1 MGWELRG
8 GQRYYYRKK
17 REGGRVISQYWGR
30 NEMAELLA
38 KDAEEDEFI
47 ARTQGEIERADRSAE
62 SDMDRQLTAEAAL
75 LGAIVSALL
84 RASGFHHHRGQ
95 WRRNMKNKKIIVKN
109 TSSPSVEITKLQER
123 MSREKV
129 PDPKDVARFRELA
142 VEHPYLWPYATQVS
156 QGMRDH
162 IVNLITDGGV
172 RAIMLAGLDI
182 LKKELGYESAP
193 ALEKLLIDHILT
205 ARTRLY
211 WVEHRYT
218 QRIYENTISFE
229 GGTWW
234 DNLLSS
240 ANNRFL
246 RAVETLARV
255 RRLAKNSPLFQV
267 NIANEGGR
275 QFVVGEM
282 QVQHPSGPVP
292 RQQTFLLG
300 GPV

>member
-8 GQRYYYRKK
+8 GQRYYYRK
-17 REGGRVISQYWGR
+17 RRVGDRVISEYLGR
-30 NEMAELLA
+30 DDFAELLA
-38 KDAEEDEFI
+38 KDAEEDQFI
-47 ARTQGEIERADRSAE
+47 ATTQGEIEHADRNAE
-62 SDMDRQLTAEAAL
+62 REMDGQLEEECSL
-75 LGAIVSALL
+75 LGAIVGALL
-84 RASGFHHHRGQ
+84 RASGFHQHRGQ
-95 WRRNMKNKKIIVKN
+95 WRRTMKNKKIIVKN

-123 MSREKV
+123 MSGEKV

-156 QGMRDH
+156 QGMREH

-172 RAIMLAGLDI
+172 RAFMLAGLDI
-182 LKKELGYESAP
+182 LKKELGYDSAP

-255 RRLAKNSPLFQV
+255 RRLAKNSPLFQL

-275 QFVVGEM
+275 QLIVSELSNN
-282 QVQHPSGPVP
+282 QSPSHPAL
-292 RQQTFLLG
+292 QQQNLF
-300 GPV
+300 